1 MRVCDNGAEIRA
13 ALHRRPSDHSCVR
26 DPTDDD
32 ANSLAP
38 SNSCTPPNNSICP
51 GASTKGGSQHDVIQS
66 PPIINPE
73 TPAETHHGAD
83 TCPCMDM
90 YCISPCICD
99 IHHCDSSGTWAGMDL
114 ISSRE
119 KLLMQPI
126 TLTKAITPPL
136 AENILPNQGHVL
148 RVLSWIPLN
157 HAKLRRR
164 DRASPGQFRDLANGL
179 FPGQIALLRRLTTLP
194 GGRTNTGLP
203 APRRGTIDKLQMPL
217 ILSFRRSTAR
227 REIFDHQ
234 ARGSRP
240 RPLN

>member
-1 MRVCDNGAEIRA
+1 
-13 ALHRRPSDHSCVR
+13 
-26 DPTDDD
+26 
-32 ANSLAP
+32 
-38 SNSCTPPNNSICP
+38 
-51 GASTKGGSQHDVIQS
+51 
-66 PPIINPE
+66 
-73 TPAETHHGAD
+73 
-83 TCPCMDM
+83 M

-148 RVLSWIPLN
+148 RALSWIPLN

-203 APRRGTIDKLQMPL
+203 APRRGTIGKLQMPL

-234 ARGSRP
+234 ARGSRS
-240 RPLN
+240 RPLNRWESHQRSPHGCGRLPCHYSRSNGTNATSNSDPRALPFSHNANALPYFSTSAVPGSLDLSHFPCRKYRQLPRRRRGVSIDDG